1 MPARLSSSLTA
12 LSLGLCLAFSFAAP
26 STALAV
32 TKGDVSKN
40 TIAQVNPLLQG
51 LKPSD
56 VPGRVESLLTGGR
69 NAEALALADAGLEQ
83 NSTNLKLRFMRTV
96 ALERLDRVDEAISE
110 LRRMTADFPEVPEPY
125 NNLAV
130 ILAQKG
136 ELDEAEG
143 YLKKVL
149 SISPD
154 FAIARK
160 NLGDVYLTRA
170 LENYEVAAKAIK
182 NNRELNTRLATLE
195 KWFGHDEEAAALKAR
210 ESEQKAATEEALKA
224 KKAAEGERL
233 NFSSEFDTA
242 TPHSTTL
249 R

>member
-154 FAIARK
+154 LSLIH
-160 NLGDVYLTRA
+160 
-170 LENYEVAAKAIK
+170 I
-182 NNRELNTRLATLE
+182 
-195 KWFGHDEEAAALKAR
+195 
-210 ESEQKAATEEALKA
+210 
-224 KKAAEGERL
+224 
-233 NFSSEFDTA
+233 
-242 TPHSTTL
+242 
-249 R
+249 